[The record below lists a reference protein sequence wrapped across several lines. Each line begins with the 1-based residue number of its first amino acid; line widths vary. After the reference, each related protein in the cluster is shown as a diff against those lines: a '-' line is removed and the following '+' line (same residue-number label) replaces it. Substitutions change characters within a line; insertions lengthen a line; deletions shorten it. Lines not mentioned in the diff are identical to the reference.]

1 MEGILHNGEPKAIQ
15 IVDTC
20 MSKLFQKLD
29 RIMITTGFLLV
40 LVLMRKF
47 CQPQQVCHKE
57 GQ

>member
-15 IVDTC
+15 LVDTC
-20 MSKLFQKLD
+20 MGDLFQKID
-29 RIMITTGFLLV
+29 GIMTTAAFLLV

-47 CQPQQVCHKE
+47 CQPQQAWHKE